1 MNNQKPQLRSWLIA
15 QINSG
20 SYHGLRWLN
29 KEKTMFRI
37 PWKHAGRQDLCE
49 NDYSIFKGWATVSG
63 KCTDGPPKWK
73 ANFRCALNNIDSF
86 SLLEDN
92 SKESSDPH
100 KIYAITNQ
108 KISSAVDPNMDGAL
122 QEDDNLESQLHIN
135 PETNLEQPNFAL
147 HCSAMF
153 HPQGQLEE
161 WIPEFDLMNLSDS
174 AEDQMAPGLFYPANI
189 YNPVMNRFDSLQV
202 PLDTHPQE
210 VFSVS
215 PAQVVP
221 TDEYRELPSHT
232 FNTDQTWEP
241 LHVPTSH
248 VMENTAQ
255 EIPVHYLT
263 PDVPLNPAAQ
273 TQVEIPIVSQ
283 LQQVLRDFDL
293 TIYYRGKE
301 VFQSTVSNAYGCRL
315 YHDEENE
322 RFTQLQQIRFPS
334 TEEIKDRQQKKFTNC
349 LLSNMAGGLLLES
362 KNGDLFA
369 KRLGKCQ
376 VFWTG
381 SGASMN
387 EESKKLNR
395 DEEIKLFS
403 LKDFFTEYMEF
414 MLQEHGMPQSSIF
427 LCFGQQFRIGNEK
440 KKLILVKIVPKICI
454 CLIEYAHQEGA
465 SSLNS
470 ENVSL
475 QISNNSNTSS
485 MENLIALI
493 QELESIMEVE

>member
-1 MNNQKPQLRSWLIA
+1 MFVVSAMGKQRMNNQKPQLRSWLIA

-174 AEDQMAPGLFYPANI
+174 AE
-189 YNPVMNRFDSLQV
+189 
-202 PLDTHPQE
+202 
-210 VFSVS
+210 
-215 PAQVVP
+215 
-221 TDEYRELPSHT
+221 
-232 FNTDQTWEP
+232 
-241 LHVPTSH
+241 
-248 VMENTAQ
+248 
-255 EIPVHYLT
+255 
-263 PDVPLNPAAQ
+263 
-273 TQVEIPIVSQ
+273 
-283 LQQVLRDFDL
+283 VLRDFDL